1 MKIQMKRQ
9 LFLSLSVPK
18 VSHIIFRGP
27 QFLWHIL
34 DVVLA
39 VDFESVLV
47 GLCSNSLYNFN
58 KT

>member
-9 LFLSLSVPK
+9 QFLSPTVPK

-34 DVVLA
+34 EVVLA
-39 VDFESVLV
+39 INFDSVLV